1 MNDSTV
7 PADVPDHGLGRQF
20 SDLAHRL
27 VRDGEVLDPD
37 LVVEMVVRA
46 VPSADACGLTLLRPD
61 RAPLT
66 VAATG
71 ELPLLVDR
79 LQQQAQEGPLV
90 DTHPDRGAVVVGD
103 LLSHGRWP
111 RFSLECV
118 EATGVRSILTL
129 RLALAGSDQ
138 AALSL
143 YGCTPG
149 SFDDGHVT
157 TASMMA
163 PFAALAVES
172 RLRVQDVGNLTAA
185 LETSRQIGT
194 AVGIVMASHRV
205 TGDEAFALLRRA
217 SMDLNRKLHD
227 VAQEV
232 ELTGWVPG
240 FEPDSGGTG
249 GSQVDEGPVPLP
261 D

>member
-1 MNDSTV
+1 MNDST
-7 PADVPDHGLGRQF
+7 PLADVPDHGLGHHF
-20 SDLAHRL
+20 ADLAHRL
-27 VRDGEVLDPD
+27 LRGDEVLDPD
-37 LVVEMVVRA
+37 LVVDMVVRA

-61 RAPLT
+61 RPPLT

-71 ELPLLVDR
+71 DVPAVLDR
-79 LQQQAQEGPLV
+79 LQVQAQEGPLV
-90 DTHPDRGAVVVGD
+90 DPHPGEGAVVVDD
-103 LLSHGRWP
+103 LLDRPRWP
-111 RFSLECV
+111 RFAVDCV
-118 EATGVRSILTL
+118 ETTGVRSLLAL
-129 RLALAGSDQ
+129 RLPLAGSDQ

-143 YGCTPG
+143 YGTTPG
-149 SFDDGHVT
+149 SFGDGHVT

-163 PFAALAVES
+163 PFAALSVEA

-185 LETSRQIGT
+185 LETSRQIGI

-205 TGDEAFALLRRA
+205 TSEEAFALLRRS

-240 FEPDSGGTG
+240 HEPDTPGA
-249 GSQVDEGPVPLP
+249 P
-261 D
+261 DPA